1 MSNPALSFK
10 VTRQAPELVVP
21 AAPTPHELKHLSDI
35 DDQEGLRFQVPFIQ
49 FYRQSHL
56 GRSRDPAGVIREA
69 IGKALVHYYPFAG
82 RLKEVGSGRKL
93 AVDCTGE
100 GVMFIEADADVS
112 VDEFGDVLQPPFPG
126 LDELLF
132 DVPGSGGI
140 LGCPLLLFQVTRLT
154 CGGFIVAV
162 RLNHVMADTTGLVN
176 FLTAVGEMA
185 RGQPDVSVRPVW
197 CRELLSARDLP
208 RVTCV
213 HHEYDQVEGTIVPF
227 ENMVQRSF
235 FFGPDEVAALR
246 NLVPPHLTRCST
258 FELLTAVLWRTR
270 TVSLK
275 LNPADEVR
283 MMSVVNA
290 RHKFNPPL
298 RIGYYGNAFAYPA
311 ALTSAGELSA
321 NPIGFAVQL
330 VKKAKNEVTEEYM
343 KSVADLMVLNNRPHF
358 TVVQSYLVSDVT
370 RVGFE
375 TVDFGW
381 GKAAFGGPAKGGI
394 GAIPGFIVLYI
405 PAKNKKGEKG
415 ITIPICLPAEV
426 MDVFV
431 KELDGLLET
440 GRLAGD
446 TPKKKTTPL
455 ITSAL

>member
-1 MSNPALSFK
+1 MSSKMSNPAPSFK
-10 VTRQAPELVVP
+10 VTRQAPELIAPV
-21 AAPTPHELKHLSDI
+21 APTPHELKHLSDI
-35 DDQEGLRFQVPFIQ
+35 DDLEGLRFQVPVIQ

-56 GRSRDPAGVIREA
+56 RRSNDPVGVIREA

-82 RLKEVGSGRKL
+82 QLREVGSGRKL

-100 GVMFIEADADVS
+100 GIMFIEADADVS

-132 DVPGSGGI
+132 DVPRVWGHTRVS
-140 LGCPLLLFQVTRLT
+140 PLAFPGNKTDLRRIHH
-154 CGGFIVAV
+154 CGAAEPHHGRRDRHRQFPDG
-162 RLNHVMADTTGLVN
+162 RRRDG
-176 FLTAVGEMA
+176 A
-185 RGQPDVSVRPVW
+185 RAARRVLAARVRP
-197 CRELLSARDLP
+197 
-208 RVTCV
+208 
-213 HHEYDQVEGTIVPF
+213 
-227 ENMVQRSF
+227 F

-258 FELLTAVLWRTR
+258 FELLMAVLWCTR

-275 LNPADEVR
+275 LNPADEVS

-290 RHKFNPPL
+290 RYKFNPPL
-298 RIGYYGNAFAYPA
+298 PKGYYGNAFAYPA

-321 NPIGFAVQL
+321 NPIGFAIQL

-358 TVVQSYLVSDVT
+358 TVVQSYVVSDVT
-370 RVGFE
+370 RAGFK

-381 GKAAFGGPAKGGI
+381 GEAAYGGPANGGV
-394 GAIPGFIVLYI
+394 GVIPGVISFYI

-415 ITIPICLPAEV
+415 ITIPICLPVEAMV
-426 MDVFV
+426 VFV

-440 GRLAGD
+440 ARLAGD

-455 ITSAL
+455 ITSAF